1 MSRDG
6 TSARF
11 GELYDL
17 ACAFAARIDLEEL
30 VPLVVAR
37 CRDALDAE
45 GAAVL
50 LLDPATNEL
59 YFEAAS
65 DDPAVAARLR
75 GLRLP
80 ADRGIAGAVL
90 QSGVSQRVDDVAGDT
105 RFYPAIDR
113 QTGFTT
119 RGLICAPLRTEAG
132 IIGVVQVVN
141 RHGGGVFSDADLRL
155 LEAMAGSIAVAFDN
169 ARAFARVKETQARL
183 QTQLTALRRDLA
195 RRDRFADIVGGSNAM
210 REVFRLMES
219 AAASPIA
226 VLLEGETGTGKE
238 LVARAIHRA
247 SSRAE
252 GPFVPV
258 NCAAI
263 PETLL
268 ERELF
273 GHRRGAF
280 TGATHDQQG
289 FFAAADG
296 GTIFLDEIGDMP
308 PAMQAKLLRV
318 LQEGEVV
325 PLGDTRPHR
334 IDVRVVSATNRTL
347 AADVERGAFRRDL
360 YYRLSAF
367 PIVLPPLRARRD
379 DVPRLVQHF
388 LAVACSQL
396 GRRVPTIEPAALELL
411 ERYDWPGN
419 VRELQNELER
429 AVALT
434 PDGTAIGREQLSRR
448 VTSATP
454 APEAAPSTGTTPD
467 PDAPTATL
475 RDARARWEA
484 DYIVRALARE
494 KGNVSHAA
502 RLLGL
507 SRAMLQRKM
516 RLYDLR

>member
-1 MSRDG
+1 MSGDG
-6 TSARF
+6 TSTRE
-11 GELYDL
+11 GELYEL
-17 ACAFAARIDLEEL
+17 ACALAARIDLDEL

-45 GAAVL
+45 GASVM
-50 LLDPATNEL
+50 LLDPATDEL
-59 YFEAAS
+59 YFEAAA

-90 QSGVSQRVDDVAGDT
+90 RSGTAVRVDDVATDP
-105 RFYPAIDR
+105 RFYSAVDR

-119 RGLICAPLRTEAG
+119 RSLLCVPLRTAAG
-132 IIGVVQVVN
+132 TIGVVQVLN
-141 RHGGGVFSDADLRL
+141 RHGGGVFTDADLRL

-169 ARAFARVKETQARL
+169 ARAFARVKESQARL
-183 QTQLTALRRDLA
+183 QTQLAALRRDLS
-195 RRDRFADIVGGSNAM
+195 RRDHVAEIVGGSAAM
-210 REVFRLMES
+210 REVFRLIES
-219 AAASPIA
+219 ASTATIA

-238 LVARAIHRA
+238 LVARAIHNAGPRA
-247 SSRAE
+247 D

-280 TGATHDQQG
+280 TGATQDQRG
-289 FFAAADG
+289 FFEAADG
-296 GTIFLDEIGDMP
+296 GTIFLDEIGEMP
-308 PAMQAKLLRV
+308 VAMQAKLLRV
-318 LQEGEVV
+318 LQDGEFV
-325 PLGDTRPHR
+325 PLGDTRASR

-388 LAVACSQL
+388 LRLACAQSGRAVPA
-396 GRRVPTIEPAALELL
+396 IEPAALELL

-419 VRELQNELER
+419 VRELQNEIER

-434 PDGTAIGREQLSRR
+434 PDGTVIGREQLSRR
-448 VTSATP
+448 VLGGVSAAAEP
-454 APEAAPSTGTTPD
+454 AAAPEPGADEPP
-467 PDAPTATL
+467 ATL
-475 RDARARWEA
+475 RDARARFEA
-484 DYIVRALARE
+484 AYIARVLASE
-494 KGNVSHAA
+494 HGNVSHAA
-502 RLLGL
+502 RALGL